1 MKYVRNACY
10 GGFSLSDKAVE
21 LYNMYAGTEYEDTYS
36 LNWSTGRN
44 DPNLVRV
51 VEELGK
57 EANGECAELLVVEI
71 PNDVNPIL
79 NEYDGWERF
88 EEPHRTW

>member
-10 GGFSLSDKAVE
+10 GGFGLSEYAVR
-21 LYNMYAGTEYEDTYS
+21 LFNMYAETTYKDSYAIEDQVP
-36 LNWSTGRN
+36 RN
-44 DPNLVRV
+44 DPNLVKV
-51 VEELGK
+51 VENMGK
-57 EANGECAELLVVEI
+57 EASGECAELIVVEI
-71 PNDVNPIL
+71 PDDVDPIL